1 MSDDKPTVWTFF
13 GDESEVVAELLSKP
27 SSTGLVKLS
36 YKDSTFVRHVSRLVP
51 KSASAHEMLAGIKDV
66 AADL

>member
-1 MSDDKPTVWTFF
+1 MNEDKPTVWTFY
-13 GDESEVVAELLSKP
+13 GDEPEIIAVLLGPP

-36 YKDSTFVRHVSRLVP
+36 YEDITFVRHVSRVVP
-51 KSASAHEMLAGIKDV
+51 KSESAHKMLAGIKDV